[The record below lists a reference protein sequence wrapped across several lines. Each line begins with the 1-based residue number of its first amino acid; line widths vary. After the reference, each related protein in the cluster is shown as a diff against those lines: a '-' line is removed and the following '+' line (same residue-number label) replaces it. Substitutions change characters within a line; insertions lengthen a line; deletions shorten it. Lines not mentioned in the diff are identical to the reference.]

1 MINTVLVRKK
11 ETDKKGK
18 IISVLFTTVNNY
30 LKQYFGKPRK
40 VRKVFY
46 LSTEQMK
53 KRRDFCKM
61 ILDKK
66 IKPEQFLFTDESKV

>member
-11 ETDKKGK
+11 ETDQKGK

-30 LKQYFGKPRK
+30 LKQYFEKPRK
-40 VRKVFY
+40 VRK
-46 LSTEQMK
+46 K